1 MNKKLLE
8 QVVEFSGKPA
18 LFAKGTG
25 NIWTEPHLSDQMLSC
40 HVDLT
45 NDLASRREETIERTV
60 SFLNKRLENESS
72 ILDLGCG
79 PGLYAERLFKS
90 GHKVTGVDFSENSIE
105 YARDSA
111 KSKGMEIDYV
121 CSDFLKLEY
130 KDCYD
135 MAMQVYGELNTFSN
149 EDRDKL
155 LKIVKEALKPGGL
168 FIFDVTTPGHK
179 ENGIKKDWQAGA
191 EGFWRAENHI
201 VLQDRFDYEDNIWA
215 EQYIVI
221 DEQDIKVYR
230 NWFHDYTK
238 ESIVKVVKAAGF
250 SEVQVLGG
258 LYTEEEENEADWL
271 TVIARA

>member
-8 QVVEFSGKPA
+8 QIIEFSGKPA

-25 NIWTEPHLSDQMLSC
+25 NIWTEPHLADQMLSC

-60 SFLNKRLENESS
+60 AFLNKRIKKGSS

-90 GHKVTGVDFSENSIE
+90 GHRVTGVDFSENSIE

-111 KSKGMEIDYV
+111 KSKGIEI
-121 CSDFLKLEY
+121 
-130 KDCYD
+130 
-135 MAMQVYGELNTFSN
+135 
-149 EDRDKL
+149 
-155 LKIVKEALKPGGL
+155 
-168 FIFDVTTPGHK
+168 
-179 ENGIKKDWQAGA
+179 
-191 EGFWRAENHI
+191 
-201 VLQDRFDYEDNIWA
+201 DYEDNIWA

-221 DEQDIKVYR
+221 DEQDVKVYR

-238 ESIVKVVKAAGF
+238 ESIVKVVQAAGF